1 MNLDAK
7 KLLQLSGANS
17 GLSLL
22 TRGIEKESLRISLDG
37 RLAKTRHPQALGSA
51 LTHKNI
57 TTDFSE
63 AQLELITGVHA
74 SPEACLAELDRVHTY
89 IHKNIGDEHLW
100 PSSMPCIFP
109 SEHESI
115 PLGQYG
121 SSNIGQAKTVYRR
134 GLGHR
139 YGRLMQTISGI
150 HYNFSLPDELWN
162 ALGVHDQEQRT
173 DAYFGLIRNFR
184 RWSWLL
190 IYLFGASPAVCRSFI
205 QNLDHRLDPFN
216 EGTYYL
222 PYATSLRMGRLGY
235 QSDAQSEMHVSYNSL
250 DAYSKSMRE
259 GLTKTHS
266 EYAQFQPTADGEY
279 QQLNDSILQIENEFY
294 GTIRPKRTARSGER
308 PLAALNNWGVEYVEV
323 RCIDLNPF
331 EPQGINL
338 EQIRFIDTFLLLC
351 LLADSPED
359 SREETARMDRN
370 QAAVVEKGREPNLA
384 LERGAKTITLSN
396 WANELLTQ
404 CQPISELLDTA
415 HNSKGYGQSLSKQ
428 LRKVESAQQTP
439 SAKILASL
447 SMLGSFSKFSL
458 QQAGKHHE
466 HFLNTKLSEEE
477 AQALTTEAEE
487 SLKRQADIE
496 ANESVPFGE
505 FLKEYIK
512 LT

>member
-1 MNLDAK
+1 MNLNPEK
-7 KLLQLSGANS
+7 LQLLSHANS

-37 RLAKTRHPQALGSA
+37 RLAKTPHPQALGSA

-74 SPEACLAELDRVHTY
+74 NPEDCLAELDRVHTY

-100 PSSMPCIFP
+100 PSSMPCIFH
-109 SEHESI
+109 SDQATI

-150 HYNFSLPDELWN
+150 HYNFSLPDELWS

-173 DAYFGLIRNFR
+173 QAYFGLIRNFR

-259 GLTKTHS
+259 GLTKSHAA
-266 EYAQFQPTADGEY
+266 YAQFQPTADGEH

-308 PLAALNNWGVEYVEV
+308 PLQALNNWGVEYVEV

-331 EPQGINL
+331 EPMGINL

-370 QAAVVEKGREPNLA
+370 QAAVVEKGREPELT
-384 LERGAKTITLSN
+384 LERDGKMTALADWAK
-396 WANELLTQ
+396 ELLTQ
-404 CQPISELLDTA
+404 CEPISQLLDTA
-415 HNSKGYGQSLSKQ
+415 HKCEGYGQTLSKQ
-428 LRKVESAQQTP
+428 VRKIVSAQQTP
-439 SAKILASL
+439 SAKILAAL
-447 SMLGSFSKFSL
+447 SMKGSFSKFSL
-458 QQAGKHHE
+458 EQAENHHE
-466 HFLNTKLSEEE
+466 HFLKATLS
-477 AQALTTEAEE
+477 AEE
-487 SLKRQADIE
+487 SQAMTLEAADSIKRQAAVE
-496 ANESVPFGE
+496 ASESVPFSE

-512 LT
+512 LP